1 MNHHPL
7 FTHIIHGGDYNP
19 DQWIETPEIWDEDMR
34 LMKLAHV
41 NSATVGIFAWS
52 LMEPEEG
59 RYDFD
64 WLETVLDKMHANG
77 VSAVLATPSG
87 ARPPWLAQKYPEVL
101 RVEESGIRNEY
112 GVRHN
117 HCLTSPVYRKKVRQ
131 INRALAD
138 RFKDHPALAL
148 WHISNEYSGA
158 CHCELCQQA
167 FRDWLRER
175 YHNDIDELN
184 RYWWNGFWAHRFTD
198 FSQISSPKHRGEN
211 HVPALTLD
219 WRRFVTAQHISFLE
233 NEIAPLREL
242 TPEIPVTTNM
252 MCLYADI
259 DYQEMAKHLDV
270 ISWDSYPMW
279 EQGKNR
285 EEATLY
291 AFAHDSFRS
300 MKQGQPFLLM
310 ESTPANVNWREVN
323 KLPLPERQAQASM
336 LALAHGAASI
346 QYFQWRKSR
355 GGNEKYHGAVVDHCG
370 HEHTRVF
377 RAVTETGK
385 TLEGLASVAGAP
397 QQNRVAIVY
406 DWENAWAT
414 QYFCGFNN
422 RRRDYWDECKK
433 WYRPFWERGIGT
445 DVIAMD
451 DDFSRYDCVIAPFLY
466 MLKDGTEERIADYVN
481 NGGVFLGTYLTAMAD
496 RDDLCYLGGV
506 PAGRL
511 KDVFGVWHEET
522 DSLDPDRPGKASF
535 LGKEYS
541 VDHICD
547 IIHATGATVLGRYES
562 DFYSGQPA
570 VTENRYGK
578 GCAYYAA
585 FRSEGAFADDCCAYL
600 IGTYALQP
608 EAPVSAPGVS
618 VKRRGD
624 CVFLMNF
631 SDEERQAELPND
643 WEDAFTGETAAGRT
657 MIPPCGF
664 RVLRTGK

>member
-1 MNHHPL
+1 M
-7 FTHIIHGGDYNP
+7 
-19 DQWIETPEIWDEDMR
+19 
-34 LMKLAHV
+34 
-41 NSATVGIFAWS
+41 
-52 LMEPEEG
+52 
-59 RYDFD
+59 
-64 WLETVLDKMHANG
+64 
-77 VSAVLATPSG
+77 
-87 ARPPWLAQKYPEVL
+87 
-101 RVEESGIRNEY
+101 
-112 GVRHN
+112 
-117 HCLTSPVYRKKVRQ
+117 
-131 INRALAD
+131 
-138 RFKDHPALAL
+138 
-148 WHISNEYSGA
+148 WHISNEYSGE
-158 CHCELCQQA
+158 CHCELCQRA
-167 FRDWLRER
+167 FRAWLRRE
-175 YHNDIDELN
+175 YHNDLDLLN
-184 RYWWNGFWAHRFTD
+184 EKWWNGFWSHRYTD
-198 FSQISSPKHRGEN
+198 WEQIVSPKYRSDMET
-211 HVPALTLD
+211 PALRLA
-219 WRRFVTAQHISFLE
+219 WSRFVSDSHIDFYE
-233 NEIAPLREL
+233 NEIVPLREL
-242 TPEIPVTTNM
+242 TPEIPITTNLM
-252 MCLYADI
+252 RMYGGI
-259 DYQEMAKHLDV
+259 DYQKLAKRLDV
-270 ISWDSYPMW
+270 VSWDNYPAW
-279 EQGKNR
+279 EHGDNETQAM
-285 EEATLY
+285 ET
-291 AFAHDSFRS
+291 AFVHDAFRS
-300 MKQGQPFLLM
+300 MKQGQPFFMM
-310 ESTPANVNWREVN
+310 ESTPSIVNWQPVN
-323 KLPLPERQAQASM
+323 KLPRPGLSTLAAVQAV
-336 LALAHGAASI
+336 AHGADSV